1 MLKKLLRYFSPPGTG
16 VLAVPSPSQSHTIY
30 FGEFCVDL
38 SKHVLYKKHERIKL
52 APKEFDTLRVLA
64 ENSGHLVT
72 KEQII
77 HEVWRD
83 TFIGDTSL
91 TRNISVLR
99 KIIGPDVIETVPK
112 RGYLFTAKTEESI
125 EATPCSGVDSVGQMD
140 ATGRFKS
147 MSGPGD
153 YSPPLLRVE
162 RPSFKG
168 IAISALVLLMEAAFA
183 KK

>member
-1 MLKKLLRYFSPPGTG
+1 ML
-16 VLAVPSPSQSHTIY
+16 SPSESHTIY
-30 FGEFCVDL
+30 FAEFCVDL
-38 SKHVLYKKHERIKL
+38 SKHVLYKNHERIKL

-72 KEQII
+72 KDQII

-112 RGYLFTAKTEESI
+112 RGYLFTAKTEESV
-125 EATPCSGVDSVGQMD
+125 EVTPCSAVDSVRQMD
-140 ATGRFKS
+140 A
-147 MSGPGD
+147 SGSRN
-153 YSPPLLRVE
+153 YSPLRVE

-168 IAISALVLLMEAAFA
+168 IAISALVLLMEAVFA

>member
-1 MLKKLLRYFSPPGTG
+1 VSP
-16 VLAVPSPSQSHTIY
+16 VAESHTIS
-30 FGEFCVDL
+30 FAEFCVDL
-38 SKHVLYKKHERIKL
+38 SKQVLYRNDERIRL
-52 APKEFDTLRVLA
+52 TPKEFDTLRVLA
-64 ENSGHLVT
+64 ENRGRVVP
-72 KEQII
+72 KEEII
-77 HEVWRD
+77 KEVWRD

-99 KIIGPDVIETVPK
+99 KILGPGVIETIPK
-112 RGYLFTAKTEESI
+112 RGYLFVARTEEST
-125 EATPCSGVDSVGQMD
+125 EARQCGETEFAKQGD

>member
-1 MLKKLLRYFSPPGTG
+1 
-16 VLAVPSPSQSHTIY
+16 VIY
-30 FGEFCVDL
+30 
-38 SKHVLYKKHERIKL
+38 KNRARIKL
-52 APKEFDTLRVLA
+52 APKEFETLRVLA

-77 HEVWRD
+77 QEVWRD

-99 KIIGPDVIETVPK
+99 KIIGADLIETVPK

-125 EATPCSGVDSVGQMD
+125 EARPCSGDDFVKQVD
-140 ATGRFKS
+140 ATNRFNS
-147 MSGPGD
+147 MSGPED
-153 YSPPLLRVE
+153 NSPPLPRAE
-162 RPSFKG
+162 RPNFKG
-168 IAISALVLLMEAAFA
+168 IAISALVLLVDAAFA